1 MDNND
6 YDNIF
11 KVPFLACCIA
21 KRNSGKSFLTKY
33 LVKYFIDNGQIDEVM
48 AFTQTNDMN
57 NEYDYLKKKYV
68 FDRYDDDKMNKIME
82 LQKKQ
87 IKKYGK
93 ESKKVKNILIILD
106 DVIGSLD
113 AYSPVIRRLITQGRH
128 YNISLILNIQI
139 SKRELSTDFR
149 ANADIFIVGYN
160 NRNTI
165 KSLYEEFEFD
175 GNLKDF
181 INFIHKNTTD
191 YNFVLYINKV
201 MNTYD
206 INKRYLIIKADDS
219 DDLKNFNIK

>member
-1 MDNND
+1 MSIQDLAFKYNLCTSAIYKYLKEEISYNIEEKKDNTDHND
-6 YDNIF
+6 NDNIF

-68 FDRYDDDKMNKIME
+68 FDRYDDDKMDKIME

-106 DVIGSLD
+106 DIIGSLD

-160 NRNTI
+160 NRNTF
-165 KSLYEEFEFD
+165 KSLYHYIFLLFLD
-175 GNLKDF
+175 
-181 INFIHKNTTD
+181 
-191 YNFVLYINKV
+191 LYFCL
-201 MNTYD
+201 
-206 INKRYLIIKADDS
+206 RLIC
-219 DDLKNFNIK
+219 L